1 MTGIQHVARKI
12 FRWGEV
18 EEMNPAE
25 SIAGPAWPAGLKTI
39 TVKCGVCSRSMA
51 LRQLA
56 SRKAGIRMRDVWY
69 CSSACFTSV
78 AEREFSELLKLG
90 VEQGSHAARM
100 PLGLM
105 LVSRGQLTKE
115 QFREAS
121 EELKV
126 TGGEIGELLVRRGV
140 VTERQVTSVR
150 AAQWGCAVFTM
161 PKQLEPARI
170 HVPMKFIKAYSAI
183 PLHFVAARKLL
194 LVGFVQAVEYGL
206 LYAIEQI
213 TGCKTQPCFVTPTEF
228 KTLMDMQAQS
238 IESHDAAPAS
248 EIIFDSVHSPEE
260 MASILCSHGVEME
273 AEEAM
278 IAKCR
283 DFLWARLVSP
293 AKEVD
298 LLFKAG

>member
-1 MTGIQHVARKI
+1 MTGIEQVARKI

-18 EEMNPAE
+18 EEMNPVE
-25 SIAGPAWPAGLKTI
+25 SIASPAWPTGLKAI
-39 TVKCGVCSRSMA
+39 SVKCGVCARSMA

-56 SRKAGIRMRDVWY
+56 ARKAGIRMRDIWY

-90 VEQGSHAARM
+90 VEQGSHAART
-100 PLGLM
+100 PLGLI
-105 LVSRGQLTKE
+105 LISRGQLTKE
-115 QFREAS
+115 QLREAADES
-121 EELKV
+121 KEF
-126 TGGEIGELLVRRGV
+126 GGEIGDLLVRRGV

-161 PKQLEPARI
+161 PKQLEPARV
-170 HVPMKFIKAYSAI
+170 HVPMKFIKAYSAM
-183 PLHFVAARKLL
+183 PLHYVAGRKLL

-228 KTLMDMQAQS
+228 KTLMEMQEQTAPQS
-238 IESHDAAPAS
+238 EETPAS

-260 MASILCSHGVEME
+260 MARILCSHGVELE
-273 AEEAM
+273 AEEAA
-278 IAKCR
+278 IAKCK
-283 DFLWARLVSP
+283 DFLWARLVSG
-293 AKEVD
+293 AKQLD